1 MSGRSGKSSLSKLT
15 TKQSRE
21 RLRSYLV
28 RGARWT
34 LVLTGIAI
42 CGYSI
47 LLLGTSSIESRMF
60 RLEEIEYFGIQH
72 LDKVPLNEMIRNT
85 LPNNALKIRLERLR
99 SLVESE
105 NWVKTAIVR
114 RRLPNRIQ
122 IWITERKPVAVA
134 ALQNELVVVDAE
146 GIVLAG
152 YGPGFEFLD
161 LPIVK
166 GLQNTALENAQSRNI
181 TKMRIYL
188 ELIKELDS
196 EGSNYVQTLSEIDV
210 SDVERVAVVPTEDP
224 VPIVLGDRNFLLRY
238 RVFLDQIEIYH
249 EVQKQSGDGIK
260 SIDVTLEDRII
271 IKTNQSSNSSGV
283 ES

>member
-1 MSGRSGKSSLSKLT
+1 MRKLT

-21 RLRSYLV
+21 RLRSNLV
-28 RGARWT
+28 RAARWT
-34 LVLTGIAI
+34 LLLLLVTGG
-42 CGYSI
+42 GYSI
-47 LLLGTSSIESRMF
+47 LLLGTSSIESDVF
-60 RLEEIEYFGIQH
+60 LLEEIEYSGIKY
-72 LDKVPLNEMIRNT
+72 LDKDPLNQMIRNT
-85 LPNNALKIRLERLR
+85 LSDNVLKIRLEQLR

-105 NWVKTAIVR
+105 NWVKTAVVR

-122 IWITERKPVAVA
+122 IWVDERKPVAVA
-134 ALQNELVVVDAE
+134 ALQNELVVVDDE
-146 GIVLAG
+146 GIVLAA
-152 YGPGFEFLD
+152 YGPRFEFLD

-196 EGSNYVQTLSEIDV
+196 DGSNYVETLSEIDV
-210 SDVERVAVVPTEDP
+210 SDVERVAVVPIEDP
-224 VPIVLGDRNFLLRY
+224 VPIVLGDRNFLRRY
-238 RVFLDQIEIYH
+238 RVFLDQIDVYH
-249 EVQKQSGDGIK
+249 EVQRESSDGIK

-271 IKTNQSSNSSGV
+271 IQTNKGSNSSGV